1 MESFT
6 QYLWNI
12 PIWIASGIFG
22 CLSRVAIDKSI
33 EYFRIDIVF
42 LDWNGY
48 FVALKWVQFF
58 ASVSC
63 IIGIGFWAGI
73 FSIWDKFPI
82 FNLLAVGFYLSYYV
96 ANDQIKDK
104 KEKDEE
110 EMREITENTFRVM
123 EEKKDSNLH

>member
-82 FNLLAVGFYLSYYV
+82 NGWERKVSLKLYKGEDIGWKVKSFSTVFENNLK
-96 ANDQIKDK
+96 NC
-104 KEKDEE
+104 KETVLKNE
-110 EMREITENTFRVM
+110 
-123 EEKKDSNLH
+123 

>member
-1 MESFT
+1 LLE
-6 QYLWNI
+6 
-12 PIWIASGIFG
+12 
-22 CLSRVAIDKSI
+22 V
-33 EYFRIDIVF
+33 
-42 LDWNGY
+42 
-48 FVALKWVQFF
+48 F